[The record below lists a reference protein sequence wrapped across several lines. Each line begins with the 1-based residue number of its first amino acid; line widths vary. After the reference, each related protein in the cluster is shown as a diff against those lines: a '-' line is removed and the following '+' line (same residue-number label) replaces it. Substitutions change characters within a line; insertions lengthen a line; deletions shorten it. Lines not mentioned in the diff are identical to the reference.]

1 MTLEHAT
8 HTTYKITRF
17 DSEEWLNY
25 NKKERSKPLKN
36 EPNCLKPDYRIE
48 RAKEKLGEKETNI
61 REVGQTVGY
70 ADPNYFAKVFRRV
83 TGMSPTEY
91 QSRMD

>member
-17 DSEEWLNY
+17 DSEKWLNY

-36 EPNCLKPDYRIE
+36 EPNCLKPVQRRRCPWQ
-48 RAKEKLGEKETNI
+48 RANPMT
-61 REVGQTVGY
+61 
-70 ADPNYFAKVFRRV
+70 
-83 TGMSPTEY
+83 
-91 QSRMD
+91 

>member
-1 MTLEHAT
+1 MALEHAT

-36 EPNCLKPDYRIE
+36 EPNCLKPEYYNGTFPE
-48 RAKEKLGEKETNI
+48 ETS
-61 REVGQTVGY
+61 
-70 ADPNYFAKVFRRV
+70 AP
-83 TGMSPTEY
+83 
-91 QSRMD
+91 

>member
-36 EPNCLKPDYRIE
+36 EPNCLKPVLKSQI
-48 RAKEKLGEKETNI
+48 I
-61 REVGQTVGY
+61 
-70 ADPNYFAKVFRRV
+70 
-83 TGMSPTEY
+83 
-91 QSRMD
+91 

>member
-36 EPNCLKPDYRIE
+36 EPNCLKPGRPGSCHSSWP
-48 RAKEKLGEKETNI
+48 R
-61 REVGQTVGY
+61 R
-70 ADPNYFAKVFRRV
+70 FFRRLQV
-83 TGMSPTEY
+83 IKTAWTGYNRENNSWRAHVFSDTER
-91 QSRMD
+91 SLR

>member
-36 EPNCLKPDYRIE
+36 EPNCLKPGVHQ
-48 RAKEKLGEKETNI
+48 KSPG
-61 REVGQTVGY
+61 EVGKASLGN
-70 ADPNYFAKVFRRV
+70 PLK
-83 TGMSPTEY
+83 
-91 QSRMD
+91 SRGTFEITCEEMVKIVKIAEVKS

>member
-36 EPNCLKPDYRIE
+36 EPNCLKPESAQFLPVTTSSGTYLRTPD
-48 RAKEKLGEKETNI
+48 AKTKASMLSYMRSLSPQVSI
-61 REVGQTVGY
+61 DADGY
-70 ADPNYFAKVFRRV
+70 V
-83 TGMSPTEY
+83 TKK
-91 QSRMD
+91 Q

>member
-36 EPNCLKPDYRIE
+36 EPNCLKPVEIRIVPE
-48 RAKEKLGEKETNI
+48 ILLL
-61 REVGQTVGY
+61 
-70 ADPNYFAKVFRRV
+70 
-83 TGMSPTEY
+83 SLL
-91 QSRMD
+91 

>member
-36 EPNCLKPDYRIE
+36 EPNCLKPDPPRRFGPAAE
-48 RAKEKLGEKETNI
+48 HSQEAPQEVSTQ
-61 REVGQTVGY
+61 RE
-70 ADPNYFAKVFRRV
+70 NAKV
-83 TGMSPTEY
+83 
-91 QSRMD
+91 

>member
-36 EPNCLKPDYRIE
+36 EPNCLKPVDVD
-48 RAKEKLGEKETNI
+48 GN
-61 REVGQTVGY
+61 
-70 ADPNYFAKVFRRV
+70 
-83 TGMSPTEY
+83 
-91 QSRMD
+91 

>member
-1 MTLEHAT
+1 MIQVYHMTLEHAT

-36 EPNCLKPDYRIE
+36 EPNCLKPE
-48 RAKEKLGEKETNI
+48 MT
-61 REVGQTVGY
+61 
-70 ADPNYFAKVFRRV
+70 
-83 TGMSPTEY
+83 
-91 QSRMD
+91 

>member
-36 EPNCLKPDYRIE
+36 EPNCLKPGTRPSSPLWTGC
-48 RAKEKLGEKETNI
+48 RTFAGSSPRGE
-61 REVGQTVGY
+61 Y
-70 ADPNYFAKVFRRV
+70 AEGRR
-83 TGMSPTEY
+83 
-91 QSRMD
+91 QSLSCKCEITPV

>member
-36 EPNCLKPDYRIE
+36 EPNCLKP
-48 RAKEKLGEKETNI
+48 GEKIKKWLKRRRKLITI
-61 REVGQTVGY
+61 LFV
-70 ADPNYFAKVFRRV
+70 ADEKTAAA
-83 TGMSPTEY
+83 
-91 QSRMD
+91 RMRS

>member
-1 MTLEHAT
+1 MALEHAT

-36 EPNCLKPDYRIE
+36 EPNCLKPETSIE
-48 RAKEKLGEKETNI
+48 I
-61 REVGQTVGY
+61 
-70 ADPNYFAKVFRRV
+70 
-83 TGMSPTEY
+83 
-91 QSRMD
+91 

>member
-36 EPNCLKPDYRIE
+36 EPNCLKPEEPPALVVLHEIGF
-48 RAKEKLGEKETNI
+48 KEI
-61 REVGQTVGY
+61 C
-70 ADPNYFAKVFRRV
+70 
-83 TGMSPTEY
+83 
-91 QSRMD
+91 

>member
-36 EPNCLKPDYRIE
+36 EPNCLKPALFAYYCIAHCSTALAHNIQAHSCTAHRTLQSCH
-48 RAKEKLGEKETNI
+48 RALYHQ
-61 REVGQTVGY
+61 V
-70 ADPNYFAKVFRRV
+70 
-83 TGMSPTEY
+83 SPTDFCMI
-91 QSRMD
+91 RF

>member
-36 EPNCLKPDYRIE
+36 EPNCLKPED
-48 RAKEKLGEKETNI
+48 
-61 REVGQTVGY
+61 
-70 ADPNYFAKVFRRV
+70 DSFRKR
-83 TGMSPTEY
+83 TLEFFW
-91 QSRMD
+91 

>member
-36 EPNCLKPDYRIE
+36 EPNCLKPAKQRKKIGTIIENDEYR
-48 RAKEKLGEKETNI
+48 T
-61 REVGQTVGY
+61 
-70 ADPNYFAKVFRRV
+70 
-83 TGMSPTEY
+83 
-91 QSRMD
+91 

>member
-36 EPNCLKPDYRIE
+36 EPNCLKPDLRVG
-48 RAKEKLGEKETNI
+48 KELPLQIALTIYLTLDKLCG
-61 REVGQTVGY
+61 
-70 ADPNYFAKVFRRV
+70 
-83 TGMSPTEY
+83 
-91 QSRMD
+91 

>member
-36 EPNCLKPDYRIE
+36 EPNCLKPVCE
-48 RAKEKLGEKETNI
+48 RSSSAAVFLIFLGILRHASHLHGHSAFFYLRLDKLCG
-61 REVGQTVGY
+61 
-70 ADPNYFAKVFRRV
+70 
-83 TGMSPTEY
+83 
-91 QSRMD
+91 

>member
-36 EPNCLKPDYRIE
+36 EPNCLKPASNVKVKIAKYKKYMQIHVIIVILPDRRIY
-48 RAKEKLGEKETNI
+48 TNCI
-61 REVGQTVGY
+61 
-70 ADPNYFAKVFRRV
+70 
-83 TGMSPTEY
+83 MS
-91 QSRMD
+91 SNM

>member
-36 EPNCLKPDYRIE
+36 EPNCLIPGVMPS
-48 RAKEKLGEKETNI
+48 A
-61 REVGQTVGY
+61 
-70 ADPNYFAKVFRRV
+70 ADFRLF
-83 TGMSPTEY
+83 
-91 QSRMD
+91 

>member
-36 EPNCLKPDYRIE
+36 EPNCLKPV
-48 RAKEKLGEKETNI
+48 KKKVNI
-61 REVGQTVGY
+61 LNDFQTAPDDFPSGTVL
-70 ADPNYFAKVFRRV
+70 
-83 TGMSPTEY
+83 
-91 QSRMD
+91 

>member
-1 MTLEHAT
+1 MALEHAT

-36 EPNCLKPDYRIE
+36 EPNCLKPGSIVRRPDC
-48 RAKEKLGEKETNI
+48 LGSVK
-61 REVGQTVGY
+61 GY
-70 ADPNYFAKVFRRV
+70 SE
-83 TGMSPTEY
+83 M
-91 QSRMD
+91 

>member
-36 EPNCLKPDYRIE
+36 EPNCLKPASLLSGKTPEFPKTIE
-48 RAKEKLGEKETNI
+48 AISNI
-61 REVGQTVGY
+61 C
-70 ADPNYFAKVFRRV
+70 
-83 TGMSPTEY
+83 
-91 QSRMD
+91 

>member
-1 MTLEHAT
+1 MALEHAT

-36 EPNCLKPDYRIE
+36 EPNCLKPEEVEE
-48 RAKEKLGEKETNI
+48 RGEAIVSE
-61 REVGQTVGY
+61 EYPSQDG
-70 ADPNYFAKVFRRV
+70 ADPQ
-83 TGMSPTEY
+83 T
-91 QSRMD
+91 

>member
-36 EPNCLKPDYRIE
+36 EPNCLKP
-48 RAKEKLGEKETNI
+48 G
-61 REVGQTVGY
+61 
-70 ADPNYFAKVFRRV
+70 
-83 TGMSPTEY
+83 S
-91 QSRMD
+91 S

>member
-36 EPNCLKPDYRIE
+36 EPNCLKPGPHGFRAE
-48 RAKEKLGEKETNI
+48 RDGFAAYDLAIFAALLDGCF
-61 REVGQTVGY
+61 
-70 ADPNYFAKVFRRV
+70 YFHFLKVLFVSERN
-83 TGMSPTEY
+83 S
-91 QSRMD
+91 SF

>member
-36 EPNCLKPDYRIE
+36 EPNCLKPDTVACHFWHATVCSCSE
-48 RAKEKLGEKETNI
+48 MEKGRLSPCNCAELIGSPPFSLLFCECII
-61 REVGQTVGY
+61 R
-70 ADPNYFAKVFRRV
+70 F
-83 TGMSPTEY
+83 
-91 QSRMD
+91 

>member
-36 EPNCLKPDYRIE
+36 EPNCLKPESGTRSCRRISE
-48 RAKEKLGEKETNI
+48 NSAQKS
-61 REVGQTVGY
+61 
-70 ADPNYFAKVFRRV
+70 A
-83 TGMSPTEY
+83 
-91 QSRMD
+91 

>member
-36 EPNCLKPDYRIE
+36 EPNCLKPVDVDGNSFGKRLYMVM
-48 RAKEKLGEKETNI
+48 GS
-61 REVGQTVGY
+61 
-70 ADPNYFAKVFRRV
+70 
-83 TGMSPTEY
+83 MSTP
-91 QSRMD
+91 SR

>member
-36 EPNCLKPDYRIE
+36 EPNCLKPETAAAAFSEEASEDAGKRQNSQTLFGKTDGK
-48 RAKEKLGEKETNI
+48 RFQTEKLPKGSLQRLK
-61 REVGQTVGY
+61 
-70 ADPNYFAKVFRRV
+70 
-83 TGMSPTEY
+83 
-91 QSRMD
+91 

>member
-36 EPNCLKPDYRIE
+36 EPNCLKPGHKMLRQ
-48 RAKEKLGEKETNI
+48 NI
-61 REVGQTVGY
+61 
-70 ADPNYFAKVFRRV
+70 YF
-83 TGMSPTEY
+83 Y
-91 QSRMD
+91 YI

>member
-1 MTLEHAT
+1 MALEHAT

-36 EPNCLKPDYRIE
+36 EPNCLKPDELLCTLFLIYVVILDIVALLSVR
-48 RAKEKLGEKETNI
+48 RYA
-61 REVGQTVGY
+61 REDTPV
-70 ADPNYFAKVFRRV
+70 
-83 TGMSPTEY
+83 
-91 QSRMD
+91 